1 MPPDFLFRLAERLP
15 IVPYATV
22 AERETSLIELNNPVT
37 IRTSDMTSCQFH
49 DFPVIFAGNDKATLG
64 FMFIPCLMGSPK
76 PTRDAVNWPF
86 GDEGGFHRAKYLS
99 STLYI

>member
-1 MPPDFLFRLAERLP
+1 MFGVTLNFFWLVRKRLP

-64 FMFIPCLMGSPK
+64 FMFIPSLMHASKTASDMSNVLSGHQC
-76 PTRDAVNWPF
+76 VV
-86 GDEGGFHRAKYLS
+86 HRKY
-99 STLYI
+99 